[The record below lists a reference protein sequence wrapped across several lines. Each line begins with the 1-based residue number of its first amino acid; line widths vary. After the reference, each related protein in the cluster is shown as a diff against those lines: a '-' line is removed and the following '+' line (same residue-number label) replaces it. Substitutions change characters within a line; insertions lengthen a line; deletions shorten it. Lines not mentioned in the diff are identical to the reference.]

1 MWLTNEGDDS
11 GAVSEFQIEDLR
23 VGGVLDRGHQLVGF
37 DEFMTSARERLLTA
51 QCWLGLRRTHLRR
64 NGYDAS
70 LSLSLDCRARI

>member
-37 DEFMTSARERLLTA
+37 DEFMT
-51 QCWLGLRRTHLRR
+51 
-64 NGYDAS
+64 
-70 LSLSLDCRARI
+70 RAGNAC